1 MGKEKRTIFIID
13 MLNSTTTVYFSTFFV
28 FYFFNV
34 TNYQI
39 IPLAKYYIMTYLF
52 IGIGFL
58 LISKFIKNNY
68 KVDSFRIGIALK
80 ALYVALIMLLKEN
93 IINYIFSVAIIDG
106 LSQGLYAYPKN
117 LLNSEKISNEDRQK
131 YSGTINTIC
140 QVIAIIIPLL
150 LGVLLTYFSY
160 IQVGKAFFVLYIIM
174 YIVSYG
180 LKDDKHYYKRN
191 LELKEFFNLFK
202 ANKELKYVLL
212 KPLLSGLTISSGVMY
227 LIITLY
233 KIYNFKTNLNLGIV
247 TSICS
252 FVCLIGCFL
261 FKYIKRKNF
270 SKVMLYSG
278 IISFI
283 TILLFTFFPSKTSL
297 IIFMFIDN
305 LFITFITLISNMTV
319 NNYSNKEEIKKD
331 LKPEYYLIID
341 IMYMISRVLGYTLLL
356 MVCLFIGKEYI
367 NYLLI
372 IPALSLIIESII
384 ISRLNRQK
392 TINK

>member
-1 MGKEKRTIFIID
+1 MNKEKRIIFIID

-34 TNYQI
+34 TNYEI
-39 IPLAKYYIMTYLF
+39 IPLAKYYITTYLF

-58 LISKFIKNNY
+58 LISKFVKNNY
-68 KVDSFRIGIALK
+68 KVDSLRIGIGLK
-80 ALYVALIMLLKEN
+80 ALYIALIMLLKEK
-93 IINYIFSVAIIDG
+93 IIDYIFLVAIIDG
-106 LSQGLYAYPKN
+106 LSQGFYAYPKN
-117 LLNSEKISNEDRQK
+117 LLNAEKITNEDRQK
-131 YSGTINTIC
+131 YSGTINTVC
-140 QVIAIIIPLL
+140 QVIAIVVPLL

-160 IQVGKAFFVLYIIM
+160 IQVGKGFFVLFIIM
-174 YIVSYG
+174 YIVSYQ
-180 LKDDKHYYKRN
+180 LKDDKHYDKRK
-191 LELKEFFNLFK
+191 LELQKFFKLFK
-202 ANKELKYVLL
+202 SDKKLKYMLL
-212 KPLLSGLTISSGVMY
+212 KPFLSGLTFSSGVLY

-233 KIYNFKTNLNLGIV
+233 KIYNFKTNLNLGLV

-252 FVCLIGCFL
+252 FVCLIGCVI
-261 FKYIKRKNF
+261 FKYIKRNKF

-283 TILLFTFFPSKTSL
+283 TILLFMFFPSKTSL

-319 NNYSNKEEIKKD
+319 NNYSNKEKIKKD
-331 LKPEYYLIID
+331 FKPEYYLVID

-356 MVCLFIGKEYI
+356 LVCLFIGKEYI

-372 IPALSLIIESII
+372 IPALSLIIESIMI
-384 ISRLNRQK
+384 GKLNK
-392 TINK
+392 EKD